1 MIDQLKADHEYT
13 VHLDIKV
20 ICITDKNQHQ
30 IYPELVDEIHF
41 ISIQDQD
48 MNTLELDA
56 DFQSTLEDQI
66 IERLDL

>member
-1 MIDQLKADHEYT
+1 MIDQLKSDHEYI

-20 ICITDKNQHQ
+20 ICTTDKNQHQ